1 MKLLFLCKRR
11 PMSRDLLTSPYGRFY
26 YLPRLLTERGHDVT
40 VALLDYRGDEPV
52 DTVKDSVRWMSLSF
66 ARYRRET
73 LNAVRAEPPDWIVG
87 FSDTYFGILAR
98 GFARRLGCRYAI
110 DAYDNYESYMPWAFP
125 LHALWRRALRDAD
138 LITAAGP
145 GLVELMSRGQSASA
159 TAVVPMAADPTGF
172 EPRDKAACRR
182 ELGLPADKV
191 LVGYCGSM
199 HRSRGVEVLFDALPL
214 ISAARPQV
222 GFVHSGRTWKDVPL
236 PDAINSLGYIDDDKV
251 PVLLNS
257 MDVLVVVNRDSA
269 FGQHSHPVKLYEAMS
284 CGVPVV
290 ATRTQATEWILSAR
304 PERLF
309 DAGDPEALTRAVLD
323 ALDNPSRDSGRLA
336 GWDAACDA
344 LEAALARNGA

>member
-11 PMSRDLLTSPYGRFY
+11 PMSRDLLTHPYGRFF
-26 YLPRLLTERGHDVT
+26 YLPKLLAERGHDVT
-40 VALLDYRGDEPV
+40 VALLDYKGGADV
-52 DTVKDSVRWMSLSF
+52 DVNEYGVRWLSLSVR
-66 ARYRRET
+66 RYRSGVLRAIE
-73 LNAVRAEPPDWIVG
+73 NAPPDWIVG

-98 GFARRLGCRYAI
+98 RLARRVGSRYAI
-110 DAYDNYESYMPWAFP
+110 DAYDNYESYIPWAVP
-125 LHALWRRALRDAD
+125 LHMLWRSALRDAD

-145 GLVELMSRGQSASA
+145 GLIELMARGSSQAM

-182 ELGLPADKV
+182 ELGLPLEQP

-199 HRSRGVEVLFDALPL
+199 HRSRGVTVLFDALPM
-214 ISAARPQV
+214 IKKARPEI

-236 PDAINSLGYIDDDKV
+236 PDDIRSLGYIDSEQV

-257 MDVLVVVNRDSA
+257 MDVLVVVNKDSA
-269 FGQHSHPVKLYEAMS
+269 FGHHSYPVKLYEAMS

-290 ATRTQATEWILSAR
+290 ATRTRATEWILEKQ

-309 DAGDPEALTRAVLD
+309 DSGDPAALTRAVL
-323 ALDNPSRDSGRLA
+323 ASLDNPQSDFGTVPTWESSCDSLER
-336 GWDAACDA
+336 A
-344 LEAALARNGA
+344 LEERLS

>member
-11 PMSRDLLTSPYGRFY
+11 PMSRDLLTNPYGRFF
-26 YLPRLLTERGHDVT
+26 YLPKLLAERGHEVT
-40 VALLDYRGDEPV
+40 IALLDYRGAEPV
-52 DTVKDSVRWMSLSF
+52 DVREHGLRWLSLSIT
-66 ARYRRET
+66 RYRRET
-73 LNAVRAEPPDWIVG
+73 LRALRADPPDWVVG

-98 GFARRLGCRYAI
+98 SLARRFGCRYAI
-110 DAYDNYESYMPWAFP
+110 DAYDNYESYIPWAVP
-125 LHALWRRALRDAD
+125 LHALWRRALRGAD

-145 GLVELMSRGQSASA
+145 GLVELMSRGRSGQA

-172 EPRDKAACRR
+172 EPRDKLICRR
-182 ELGLPADKV
+182 ELGLPEHQP

-214 ISAARPQV
+214 ISSARPDV

-236 PDAINSLGYIDDDKV
+236 PAALNSLGYIDDHKV
-251 PVLLNS
+251 PVLLNC

-269 FGQHSHPVKLYEAMS
+269 FGQYSHPVKLYEAMS

-304 PERLF
+304 AECLF
-309 DAGDPEALTRAVLD
+309 DAANPQALMRAVLT
-323 ALDNPSRDSGRLA
+323 ALDDPGRIDGA
-336 GWDAACDA
+336 VPGWDSACDA
-344 LEAALARNGA
+344 LEAALLRD